1 MEKLLAAVH
10 FPEQYKKTSNGPYEY
25 FFIYRSKTKQ
35 RLTEWLSKSGNWFTQ
50 KGNWRWHDS
59 L

>member
-35 RLTEWLSKSGNWFTQ
+35 RLTE
-50 KGNWRWHDS
+50 
-59 L
+59 